1 MNIFCIG
8 QSAYDI
14 TVPIEGAIEE
24 NRKYRVLE
32 YFECGGGPAFN
43 AACLCGKWGANV
55 ELISRIGSD
64 EYGKKLKETLQKYHV
79 GTEYLIP
86 CPGMKTPHSMIIAGK
101 AKGSRTIFNFP
112 GTREKTEY
120 HIPEKK
126 ADVILSDGHEPEI
139 SLAMIAANPQ
149 AISVA
154 DAGTFRESTYKVAQK
169 TDYLICSEDFARQY
183 TGKGIHLEEWD
194 ICEEIFRQIE
204 QINGRHA
211 VVTLG
216 ENGLLYRKKDGS
228 LGHMPACQVKAVD
241 STGAGDIFHGA
252 FAYGLT
258 RKWNMEKNL
267 IQSTCASGLSVQ
279 KIGGLTS
286 IPEFEEVQKKYNKYK
301 KRT

>member
-101 AKGSRTIFNFP
+101 A
-112 GTREKTEY
+112 
-120 HIPEKK
+120 
-126 ADVILSDGHEPEI
+126 
-139 SLAMIAANPQ
+139 
-149 AISVA
+149 
-154 DAGTFRESTYKVAQK
+154 
-169 TDYLICSEDFARQY
+169 
-183 TGKGIHLEEWD
+183 
-194 ICEEIFRQIE
+194 
-204 QINGRHA
+204 
-211 VVTLG
+211 
-216 ENGLLYRKKDGS
+216 
-228 LGHMPACQVKAVD
+228 
-241 STGAGDIFHGA
+241 
-252 FAYGLT
+252 
-258 RKWNMEKNL
+258 
-267 IQSTCASGLSVQ
+267 
-279 KIGGLTS
+279 
-286 IPEFEEVQKKYNKYK
+286 
-301 KRT
+301 